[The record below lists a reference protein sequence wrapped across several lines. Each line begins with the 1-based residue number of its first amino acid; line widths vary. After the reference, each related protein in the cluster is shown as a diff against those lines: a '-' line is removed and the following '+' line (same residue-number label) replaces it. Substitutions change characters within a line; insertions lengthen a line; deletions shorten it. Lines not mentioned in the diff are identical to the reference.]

1 MSMTP
6 SQKKHLA
13 ALTEH
18 TNRYGMGPTRDELG
32 EAVYGGRKGVAP
44 SVTRAVNALEGLG
57 YVQVHADVNRGGIDI
72 YSPTDAGREALAA
85 SGAAGGADTE
95 EEG

>member
-18 TNRYGMGPTRDELG
+18 ANHYGAGPTRDELG
-32 EAVYGGRKGVAP
+32 EAVYGGRKGTAP
-44 SVTRAVNALEGLG
+44 SVTRAVNALEGMG
-57 YVQVHADVNRGGIDI
+57 YVQVLWNAERNAETF
-72 YSPTDAGREALAA
+72 SPTDAGRDALAA
-85 SGAAGGADTE
+85 AGAAGGADTE
-95 EEG
+95 EDA